1 MISMINI
8 ESIKSPSRSSIL
20 PKLNV
25 TRSATSIIP
34 FDYDIFSVDDPKVIW
49 LLLILFNFFRKG
61 NKDLLKA
68 HKNRLYKVIKNL
80 TNLRNDPS
88 KKSYMKSMFI
98 SNQIIFR

>member
-34 FDYDIFSVDDPKVIW
+34 FDYDIFSVDDPKVI
-49 LLLILFNFFRKG
+49 
-61 NKDLLKA
+61 
-68 HKNRLYKVIKNL
+68 
-80 TNLRNDPS
+80 
-88 KKSYMKSMFI
+88 
-98 SNQIIFR
+98 